1 MTFTKMTEL
10 QGRDRFLQPGARWH
24 TGGDGHSLMNP
35 VTRSWLLD
43 RGSLTRRLKRLSGNQ
58 FQVIAL
64 RNEAG
69 PLLPEECKL
78 LGLQAGASGWVR
90 EVYLAGLGRP
100 WVFARSIISCLE
112 REPGTSPLFGLGEIP
127 LGTVLFGDA
136 PYERSEIEVY
146 RSQENGQ
153 AGQQDAEPLWAR
165 RSLFSRGRNRVLV
178 QEVFLPQL
186 WDELSKTALV
196 K

>member
-1 MTFTKMTEL
+1 MTFRQMAEL
-10 QGRDRFLQPGARWH
+10 QVHDRFLQPGARWH
-24 TGGDGHSLMNP
+24 MGSDCHSLMNP
-35 VTRSWLLD
+35 VTRNWLLD
-43 RGSLTRRLKRLSGNQ
+43 RGSLTRRLKLLSSNE

-64 RNEAG
+64 RNETG

-78 LGLQAGASGWVR
+78 LDLEKGASGWIR

-100 WVFARSIISCLE
+100 WVFARSIITCLD
-112 REPGTSPLFGLGEIP
+112 REAGDSPLFGLGEVP

-136 PYERSEIEVY
+136 PYQRSEIEVCRY
-146 RSQENGQ
+146 LENGQ

-165 RSLFSRGRNRVLV
+165 RSIFSRRRNRVLV

-186 WDELSKTALV
+186 WEELRKTALV